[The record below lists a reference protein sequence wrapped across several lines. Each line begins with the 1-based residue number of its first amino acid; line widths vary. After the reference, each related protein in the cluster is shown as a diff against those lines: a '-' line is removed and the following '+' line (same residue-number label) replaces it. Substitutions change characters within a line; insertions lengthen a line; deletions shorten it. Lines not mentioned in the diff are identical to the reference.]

1 MIRSFRHWGLKRLHE
16 NDDPSRIAPALR
28 DKVRRVLSALE
39 AAESP
44 QALDLPGYRLQPL
57 KGSLAAFWSV
67 TVSGNWR
74 ITTKGCIQPMKN
86 PSHPGAIVR
95 YDCIEP
101 LGLTV
106 TEAAKILGV
115 TRQAL
120 NNLVN
125 GKAGVSAEM
134 AVRLSKAFGSEP
146 EFWLR
151 LQMNYDLAQV
161 RRREADIN
169 VKRFRK
175 AS

>member
-1 MIRSFRHWGLKRLHE
+1 M
-16 NDDPSRIAPALR
+16 
-28 DKVRRVLSALE
+28 
-39 AAESP
+39 
-44 QALDLPGYRLQPL
+44 
-57 KGSLAAFWSV
+57 
-67 TVSGNWR
+67 
-74 ITTKGCIQPMKN
+74 
-86 PSHPGAIVR
+86 
-95 YDCIEP
+95 DCIEP

-106 TEAAKILGV
+106 TEAAKVLGV

-161 RRREADIN
+161 RRREGDIN

>member
-1 MIRSFRHWGLKRLHE
+1 
-16 NDDPSRIAPALR
+16 
-28 DKVRRVLSALE
+28 
-39 AAESP
+39 
-44 QALDLPGYRLQPL
+44 
-57 KGSLAAFWSV
+57 
-67 TVSGNWR
+67 
-74 ITTKGCIQPMKN
+74 MKN

-161 RRREADIN
+161 RRREGDIT

>member
-1 MIRSFRHWGLKRLHE
+1 
-16 NDDPSRIAPALR
+16 
-28 DKVRRVLSALE
+28 
-39 AAESP
+39 
-44 QALDLPGYRLQPL
+44 
-57 KGSLAAFWSV
+57 
-67 TVSGNWR
+67 
-74 ITTKGCIQPMKN
+74 MKN

-134 AVRLSKAFGSEP
+134 AVRLSKAFGSQP

-161 RRREADIN
+161 RRREGDID

>member
-1 MIRSFRHWGLKRLHE
+1 M
-16 NDDPSRIAPALR
+16 A
-28 DKVRRVLSALE
+28 
-39 AAESP
+39 
-44 QALDLPGYRLQPL
+44 
-57 KGSLAAFWSV
+57 
-67 TVSGNWR
+67 
-74 ITTKGCIQPMKN
+74 MKN

-95 YDCIEP
+95 YECIEP

-106 TEAAKILGV
+106 TGAAGLLGV
-115 TRQAL
+115 TRQTL

-125 GKAGVSAEM
+125 GKAGISAEM

-161 RRREADIN
+161 RRREASIH

>member
-1 MIRSFRHWGLKRLHE
+1 M
-16 NDDPSRIAPALR
+16 
-28 DKVRRVLSALE
+28 
-39 AAESP
+39 
-44 QALDLPGYRLQPL
+44 
-57 KGSLAAFWSV
+57 
-67 TVSGNWR
+67 
-74 ITTKGCIQPMKN
+74 PMKN

-115 TRQAL
+115 TRPAL

-146 EFWLR
+146 EFWLC

-161 RRREADIN
+161 RRREGDIQ

>member
-1 MIRSFRHWGLKRLHE
+1 
-16 NDDPSRIAPALR
+16 
-28 DKVRRVLSALE
+28 
-39 AAESP
+39 
-44 QALDLPGYRLQPL
+44 
-57 KGSLAAFWSV
+57 
-67 TVSGNWR
+67 
-74 ITTKGCIQPMKN
+74 MKN

-95 YDCIEP
+95 HDCIEP
-101 LGLTV
+101 LGPTV
-106 TEAAKILGV
+106 TEAARILGL

-134 AVRLSKAFGSEP
+134 AVRLAKAFGSEP

-161 RRREADIN
+161 RRRESEIN